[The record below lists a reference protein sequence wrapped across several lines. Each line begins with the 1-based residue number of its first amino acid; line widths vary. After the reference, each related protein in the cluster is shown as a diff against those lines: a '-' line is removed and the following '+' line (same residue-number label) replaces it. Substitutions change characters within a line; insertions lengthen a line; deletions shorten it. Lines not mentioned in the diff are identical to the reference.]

1 MKANKVFL
9 EDEEGKTWV
18 AGEDAPITLVYNKT
32 ALDKVREIFKKQPKP
47 GTTRPKNPK
56 AKAREGMFLDGIFA
70 LLRTPPSPGDSI
82 TLTPDELNQLH
93 KDTYQF
99 FEKLY
104 KTPPP
109 PEIVKASLHAE
120 LQKFGKKKKVNQLDL
135 FDAVSSADKEL
146 ATTHNIEVAGIDIS
160 KAQNKALFAIQ
171 TLLSK
176 TSFEGNVNGK
186 EIRKFE
192 SGFKFSGY
200 LPQVRV
206 SISEYLDAFGVGKR
220 TTARDKQEYNSNE
233 RAEALKALRDLHD
246 NRYLFFYEKK
256 YWVDAGKGKPPEER
270 FDVVKTVRP
279 LITITEGYQELTR
292 PEKDSLM
299 DGATTGTIL
308 GSGVIPVDQKLTH
321 IQIEP
326 APILIDQV
334 DKYFVLKPANC
345 YQEIKLLVGNASKFT
360 ERFIDYLF
368 VEVAKRE
375 SSARQA
381 KGGKNTHWKIE
392 INYKELA
399 RTLRMDSW
407 LNSRNWKQ
415 IRGALDK
422 AYDIAKQLGYLNGY
436 KTIQGVTKEKEV
448 FTLNPEKFKRAKE
461 IDSEREQIEAQAITN
476 S

>member
-1 MKANKVFL
+1 MAKDEQEQDWGNA
-9 EDEEGKTWV
+9 EDGPVQT
-18 AGEDAPITLVYNKT
+18 VYCKT
-32 ALDKVREIFKKQPKP
+32 ALDEVRAIFKKKSKP
-47 GTTRPKNPK
+47 VADLSPKNPK
-56 AKAREGMFLDGIFA
+56 ALEREVLLYQRVFT
-70 LLRTPPSPGDSI
+70 LLRTPSPPDDSI
-82 TLTPDELNQLH
+82 TLSQEEVLQLN
-93 KDTYQF
+93 KDTYSF
-99 FEKLY
+99 FKERY
-104 KTPPP
+104 KTPAP
-109 PEIVKASLHAE
+109 PEIVKASLHTE
-120 LQKFGKKKKVNQLDL
+120 IQKFGKKKKVNQLDL
-135 FDAVSSADKEL
+135 FDAVSSTDKEL
-146 ATTHNIEVAGIDIS
+146 ATTHNIEVAGVDIS

-186 EIRKFE
+186 EVRKSE

-206 SISEYLDAFGVGKR
+206 SISEYLEAFGVGKR

-256 YWVDAGKGKPPEER
+256 YWVDTGKGKPEER

-334 DKYFVLKPANC
+334 DKYFVLKPADC
-345 YQEIKLLVGNASKFT
+345 YQEIKLLVGNASRYVY
-360 ERFIDYLF
+360 RFIDYLF

-375 SSARQA
+375 SSARQV
-381 KGGKNTHWKIE
+381 KDGKNTHWKIE

-407 LNSRNWKQ
+407 IENRKWKQ
-415 IRGALDK
+415 IRGSLDK
-422 AYDIAKQLGYLNGY
+422 AYDIATQLGYL
-436 KTIQGVTKEKEV
+436 KKHETVQGVTREKEV
-448 FTLNPEKFKRAKE
+448 FTLNPDKFKRARE
-461 IDSEREQIEAQAITN
+461 LDSEREQTEQFDAPKTQNI